1 LLTLLTLSCEKDNA
15 YSITVVLV
23 SVFLVLVGI
32 RILISSFDNDD
43 NYDGDG
49 MADLTWDIYQF
60 SSLEG

>member
-1 LLTLLTLSCEKDNA
+1 M
-15 YSITVVLV
+15 VVV
-23 SVFLVLVGI
+23 SVFLALVGI
-32 RILISSFDNDD
+32 RILSSSFDNDD

>member
-1 LLTLLTLSCEKDNA
+1 MLSCEKDNA

-43 NYDGDG
+43 NYYGDG